1 MKRFGIVAAVLL
13 LVAGVRAQDR
23 TTWDGVFTE
32 EQAKRGDAL
41 YQEHCVR
48 CHGASL
54 QGNGEGAG
62 ALTGPVFMANWNG
75 VGMGAMLER
84 VRLTMPQDKPGK
96 MTRQEIAD
104 LLAFVLRSNKFPP
117 GESELARQVDLLNGI
132 TFKSEK

>member
-1 MKRFGIVAAVLL
+1 
-13 LVAGVRAQDR
+13 
-23 TTWDGVFTE
+23 
-32 EQAKRGDAL
+32 
-41 YQEHCVR
+41 
-48 CHGASL
+48 
-54 QGNGEGAG
+54 
-62 ALTGPVFMANWNG
+62 MATWNG

-104 LLAFVLRSNKFPP
+104 LLAFVLRSNKFPA

>member
-1 MKRFGIVAAVLL
+1 
-13 LVAGVRAQDR
+13 
-23 TTWDGVFTE
+23 
-32 EQAKRGDAL
+32 
-41 YQEHCVR
+41 
-48 CHGASL
+48 
-54 QGNGEGAG
+54 
-62 ALTGPVFMANWNG
+62 
-75 VGMGAMLER
+75 MLER